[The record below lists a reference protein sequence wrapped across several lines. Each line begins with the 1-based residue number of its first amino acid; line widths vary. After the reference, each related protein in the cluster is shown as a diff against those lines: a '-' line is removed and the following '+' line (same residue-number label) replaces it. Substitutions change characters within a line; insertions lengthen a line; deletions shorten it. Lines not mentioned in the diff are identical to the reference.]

1 MKRNLQQKKT
11 SKPRDLKEKY
21 VKWGSIFL
29 PSSSSSAYY
38 FNELWGFEIF
48 EYTRWAIIIT
58 LNICQQTSSAK

>member
-1 MKRNLQQKKT
+1 MTLKNMKRNLQQKKT

-38 FNELWGFEIF
+38 FNEL
-48 EYTRWAIIIT
+48 
-58 LNICQQTSSAK
+58 